1 MPFAKR
7 GYPDFDPRIPPG
19 WRVVLSDPWPI
30 NTTIGPD
37 DESPDFNTW
46 RFETYGD
53 VANPLS
59 LTYQDFL
66 RLPHVRILADHHCI
80 DGWSYLGHE
89 WGGVPLQEVT
99 KLTMPINSARHVL
112 IECDGGVSQTFPID
126 QDLLFATERNGK
138 PLPREGGFPLRA
150 VAPGEY
156 GYKSVK
162 WVRKIKFS
170 STRENDFY
178 EKAVNAWGLPVISP
192 EENPWNCN
200 DLERKKL
207 LKAVFSKMVEEERR
221 RRVERSVI
229 ADAKSK

>member
-7 GYPDFDPRIPPG
+7 GYPDFEPRIPPG

-37 DESPDFNTW
+37 EDSPDLDTW
-46 RFETYGD
+46 RFGTCGEVT
-53 VANPLS
+53 NSLS
-59 LTYQDFL
+59 LTYEEF
-66 RLPHVRILADHHCI
+66 RSLPHVTIVADHHCI

-89 WGGVPLQEVT
+89 WGGVHLREIT
-99 KLTMPINSARHVL
+99 KRTMPSDRTKHIL
-112 IECDGGVSQTFPID
+112 IECERGVSQTFPID

-138 PLPREGGFPLRA
+138 PLTREGGFPLRV

-156 GYKSVK
+156 GYRSSK
-162 WVRKIKFS
+162 WVRRINFT
-170 STRENDFY
+170 STREQDFY
-178 EKAVNAWGLPVISP
+178 EKAVTLLGIPPIPP

-207 LKAVFSKMVEEERR
+207 LKTVFSGMLEEERKR
-221 RRVERSVI
+221 RMDKWAIEHG
-229 ADAKSK
+229 KSK